1 MAAATAVCVDGG
13 LREWWSGGVVELQV
27 WFVRNINPG

>member
-13 LREWWSGGVVELQV
+13 LRERWTEGVVEWWSGGASGL
-27 WFVRNINPG
+27 VR